1 MPFPFYDVSAPSPST
16 KNSITRTATDF
27 GYRDFLLLKNIGPQ
41 YPNALNIGPST
52 VRIGEPV
59 LETSINGDT
68 NVIPFGLPLEIEGLF
83 RYDIAVL
90 PNRFKND
97 NPNAP
102 SLTNIEDITQTQ
114 GIFGQVDFPQGTQSY
129 PTSPTQQ
136 ITELGLLGKT
146 NYAEFRKQNTL
157 YNLYL
162 DTTQQTDVS
171 DLISLQ
177 PIGVSQQINGY
188 LNEYGSL
195 NLGGGGGTTQIA
207 DILGSVINGQ
217 GIGFSNTGIV
227 TNFDIRS
234 SLAGRILG
242 ATGVIN
248 DTRLGSIGAQQLA
261 LALANNAAFN
271 VQEELLGSLNIRDN
285 ILSLVKDG
293 NLAGFRPNYQITVP
307 TPGLGRIADYTA
319 RILGFTLPKS
329 YLSDDGSIFLSESN
343 SANIERAN
351 SMLLNTG
358 RGQVKSL
365 ISNVNAN
372 LIGTGQFD
380 NPSTTAFR
388 SGYAPGYK
396 NNRGNTT
403 DINPSLYAFYNADKS
418 TIYNFVVSDPNNVI
432 PEISYNREQMVSE
445 YGFKSPEETFTGPRG
460 NSGYDERTIYDV
472 GFTWLTNTGGLTN
485 TYKEGLGY
493 EVELNT
499 KYDSIKS
506 LLNKTQKL
514 FNSKG
519 MKNIVTALGDM
530 GYSSSQISTA
540 NGGGISKGSAVLKKE
555 LYSPTGTIE
564 KNFSEAENT
573 YCRSWTTL
581 NRYEYV
587 TDLVR
592 HRGLDTTYPYR
603 NQLIGSVLDDN
614 GFVKIAPYS
623 DDNATDPKKYMF
635 SIENLAWCDSTEL
648 LPPCEIG
655 PGDLTTGKQGRIMWF
670 PPYNISINE
679 SSNVN
684 WESTNFIGRGEPVY
698 TYNNTER
705 SGTLSFS
712 IIVDHPS
719 YVNAFRGS
727 SGPVDN
733 YVASFFAGC
742 VEPTDYFVESL
753 ISKIDINDI
762 TVDKVVPAQQ
772 KTLTEEIPPPEF
784 SVYYP
789 NDSTALPSVYENGL
803 TGSTKIDYATNPDGA
818 GCGIGT
824 YVGGVTSQTAWNDI
838 NNFGL
843 NGWYKQP
850 LQIEQ
855 GGKIYDGIL
864 DPLYIVDLNT
874 YLEEKCP
881 SCVLTINSY
890 ASAQG
895 TKDANKKLSD
905 GRTDSLY
912 GYLFQNLYLG
922 KSADYK
928 RARIIKG
935 ENKTLEGTGCNP
947 NSGSQTD
954 TEACKL
960 DRKSVVKFKFI
971 SELQGE
977 NIAQPDPVVPTETR
991 RISTKI
997 TDKFYTECNYFEKL
1011 TEVDTFVF
1019 DSFRKKIKFFHPAF
1033 HSMTPEGLNS
1043 RLTFLQQCT
1052 RQGPT
1057 NEKQGASN
1065 LAFGRPPVCIL
1076 RFGDFFN
1083 TKVVFDSVSI
1093 DYEPFVLDLN
1103 PEGVGVQPMMA
1114 NVTLSFKFLGGSSL
1128 LGPVNKLQ
1136 NALSF
1141 NYYANTQVYDP
1152 RADYLAERTFVDNN
1166 PNDGSTIGM
1175 REAENDGKYDIVNG
1189 KIGYSIET
1197 VTTDLGVVNDEG
1209 EINQLAAAENAVG
1222 PTQPPPASQ
1231 LPSTGTTCGYSNAE
1245 IIKCLSIN
1253 SVKYAKDNVLGDYD
1267 IYITLAFVPHV
1278 GIDNLELKDILRAN
1292 IYLKS
1297 DIGKNKMAFGE
1308 LTIYQNGNCS
1318 DTVIVETNE
1327 IDSRSSSD
1335 NELVY
1340 SKQGN
1345 PYNNTIPRDNIQLRF
1360 AIDDEKVIKFIDEAL
1375 TKPSPMLSIEWKE
1388 SGNPKHNCGFPY
1400 P

>member
-1 MPFPFYDVSAPSPST
+1 MPFPFYDVSSPSPST

-68 NVIPFGLPLEIEGLF
+68 NVIPFGLPLETEGLF

-136 ITELGLLGKT
+136 ITELGLFGKT
-146 NYAEFRKQNTL
+146 EFAQFRKQNTL

-177 PIGVSQQINGY
+177 PIGASQQINGY
-188 LNEYGSL
+188 LNEYGAL

-234 SLAGRILG
+234 SLAGTILG

-271 VQEELLGSLNIRDN
+271 VQEELLGSLNISEN

-329 YLSDDGSIFLSESN
+329 YLSDDGSIFQSEN
-343 SANIERAN
+343 GDVANIDRAN
-351 SMLLNTG
+351 SMILNTG
-358 RGQVKSL
+358 RGQIKSL
-365 ISNVNAN
+365 ITNVIANSAVNGSN
-372 LIGTGQFD
+372 
-380 NPSTTAFR
+380 NPFR

-396 NNRGNTT
+396 DNNGEDAVTSADT
-403 DINPSLYAFYNADKS
+403 KLYAFS
-418 TIYNFVVSDPNNVI
+418 TDNNKNVIKFWNKGETI
-432 PEISYNREQMVSE
+432 PEISYRREQMVSE
-445 YGFKSPEETFTGPRG
+445 YGFKSPDDLYLEQHFYNNIKTPTF
-460 NSGYDERTIYDV
+460 SWVSKE
-472 GFTWLTNTGGLTN
+472 GGLTN
-485 TYKEGLGY
+485 STENGG
-493 EVELNT
+493 VFTTGT
-499 KYDSIKS
+499 KKS
-506 LLNKTQKL
+506 LLEKTQKL

-519 MKNIVTALGDM
+519 MLNIVSNKGDM
-530 GYSSSQISTA
+530 NVNLPSQISSV
-540 NGGGISKGSAVLKKE
+540 NGNGTSKGSAVISKE
-555 LYSPTGTIE
+555 RFLPDGRYDGIADT
-564 KNFSEAENT
+564 ADNT
-573 YCRSWTTL
+573 YCRSWTTY
-581 NRYEYV
+581 NRYDQV
-587 TDLVR
+587 SKLIR
-592 HRGLDTTYPYR
+592 HRGLERNYPYR
-603 NQLIGSVLDDN
+603 NQMEGSVLDDN
-614 GFVKIAPYS
+614 GFVKITPYS

-635 SIENLAWCDSTEL
+635 SIENLAWSDSESLANL
-648 LPPCEIG
+648 LECEKG
-655 PGDLTTGKQGRIMWF
+655 PGDLTTGKKGRIMWF

-719 YVNAFRGS
+719 YVNSFRGPN
-727 SGPVDN
+727 GPDDN

-742 VEPTDYFVESL
+742 VDPSELFVNKLITVSQKDEMQTKTNIIEQQKVTTPEQEPPPFIVYFPNDE
-753 ISKIDINDI
+753 DDI
-762 TVDKVVPAQQ
+762 TSI
-772 KTLTEEIPPPEF
+772 TT
-784 SVYYP
+784 
-789 NDSTALPSVYENGL
+789 TGYENGKMNRSL
-803 TGSTKIDYATNPDGA
+803 TPTQAIDYSQNPDGN
-818 GCGIGT
+818 GFGIGE
-824 YVGGVTSQTAWNDI
+824 YVGGVTSQTPWVDT

-843 NGWYKQP
+843 NALPGG
-850 LQIEQ
+850 LIELPNSE
-855 GGKIYDGIL
+855 IL
-864 DPLYIVDLNT
+864 ENWTDPNFLPKLNL
-874 YLEEKCP
+874 YLEQYCP
-881 SCVLTINSY
+881 SCVMTITSY
-890 ASAQG
+890 ASPQG
-895 TKDANKKLSD
+895 TKDANKKLAD
-905 GRTDSLY
+905 GRTKSLIT
-912 GYLFQNLYLG
+912 LLKANLYSG
-922 KSADYK
+922 KSDDYK
-928 RARIIKG
+928 KARIKENPKG
-935 ENKTLEGTGCNP
+935 NVPIQNSQCEKP
-947 NSGSQTD
+947 SGSVTD
-954 TEACKL
+954 SEACKR
-960 DRKSVVKFKFI
+960 DRKSVVTFKFDPD
-971 SELQGE
+971 LQAE
-977 NIAQPDPVVPTETR
+977 NTAQPDPIVQTTNFNVN
-991 RISTKI
+991 TKI
-997 TDKFYTECNYFEKL
+997 TNRFYTECSYFEKL
-1011 TEVDTFVF
+1011 TQTNKFVF
-1019 DSFRKKIKFFHPAF
+1019 DSFRDKIKYFHPAF
-1033 HSMTPEGLNS
+1033 HSTTPEGLNS

-1076 RFGDFFN
+1076 RFGDFFH

-1128 LGPVNKLQ
+1128 LGPINKLQ

-1175 REAENDGKYDIVNG
+1175 RQAENDGKYDIVDGLKN
-1189 KIGYSIET
+1189 IQEFVTETIET
-1197 VTTDLGVVNDEG
+1197 EIKPL
-1209 EINQLAAAENAVG
+1209 EINQLAAADKAVG
-1222 PTQPPPASQ
+1222 ATQPQPASQ

-1297 DIGKNKMAFGE
+1297 DIGKNKIAFGE

-1375 TKPSPMLSIEWKE
+1375 TKPSPTLSIEWKE
-1388 SGNPKHNCGFPY
+1388 SGNPKHNCAFPY